1 MDSAIQLLNNW
12 GLVFCYLLRAER
24 TMGIDN
30 DDVFKMAEGG
40 GIDDVGW

>member
-1 MDSAIQLLNNW
+1 MAPVGNKITLL
-12 GLVFCYLLRAER
+12 GFCYLLRAER

>member
-1 MDSAIQLLNNW
+1 MGLGCLSVPTPLLGHFGENC
-12 GLVFCYLLRAER
+12 G
-24 TMGIDN
+24 TSDN